1 MGFVDDT
8 LSLMES
14 WGVGPDERKAFVRA
28 SRWKQLDDLGLDE
41 RQSNALSCTFASL
54 LLRLGGHLPDGWP
67 EMRVLSYDDLK
78 CARLAVIHLMVAA
91 GHETV
96 FSQLSDGELGA
107 LEGFVTGCKTQVFR
121 LRHEDNAV
129 SEGSASRST
138 KRRLVPKPKVAER

>member
-14 WGVGPDERKAFVRA
+14 WGVGLADRKAFVSA

-54 LLRLGGHLPDGWP
+54 LLRRGLPDGWP

-121 LRHEDNAV
+121 LRHEDNAA
-129 SEGSASRST
+129 SEGSASRSN
-138 KRRLVPKPKVAER
+138 KRRLVPRPKVVER